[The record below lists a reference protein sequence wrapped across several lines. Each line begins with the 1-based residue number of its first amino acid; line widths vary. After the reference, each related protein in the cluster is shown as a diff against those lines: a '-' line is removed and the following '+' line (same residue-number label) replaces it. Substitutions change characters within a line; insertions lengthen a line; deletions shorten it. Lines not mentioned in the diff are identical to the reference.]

1 MSPKRKAT
9 SSAPRPR
16 ARPSAAP
23 RVRIAAR
30 LPEGEWVAL
39 VEGEVV
45 AHASSYKRIESVVRE
60 LGLESRVIL
69 SRVLPKGP
77 VIY

>member
-1 MSPKRKAT
+1 MAPKRKIAT
-9 SSAPRPR
+9 SAPKAR
-16 ARPSAAP
+16 ARSASSFRRETSRP
-23 RVRIAAR
+23 
-30 LPEGEWVAL
+30 LPEGEWLAL
-39 VEGEVV
+39 IDGRVV
-45 AHASSYKRIESVVRE
+45 AHASTYMKIDVIVRE